1 MNRDELLASLEQLL
15 SADQS
20 ILVVLAGS
28 NGAGKTTFFELYLQ
42 SLGLPFVNADV
53 IAQTLSALD
62 PARVAYEAA
71 GLAELVRR
79 DLVTQRA
86 SFCMETVFSDPAGDK
101 VQFLREAQSAGYL
114 IIFLCFRLS
123 DAALSSAR
131 VSQRAARGG
140 HDVPGEKIA
149 ARFERTRRNVAAAL
163 QFVDLGLII
172 DNSSAQDPFRLVERW
187 ERGTCVESES
197 RLIHSCGG
205 D

>member
-1 MNRDELLASLEQLL
+1 M
-15 SADQS
+15 
-20 ILVVLAGS
+20 
-28 NGAGKTTFFELYLQ
+28 
-42 SLGLPFVNADV
+42 

-62 PARVAYEAA
+62 PAGVAYEAA

-101 VQFLREAQSAGYL
+101 VQFLRDAQ
-114 IIFLCFRLS
+114 
-123 DAALSSAR
+123 
-131 VSQRAARGG
+131 
-140 HDVPGEKIA
+140 
-149 ARFERTRRNVAAAL
+149 RTRRNVAAAL